1 MRVFD
6 QADIID
12 AELWGRRQGGSGL
25 IEYGKGI
32 PNKGENLGRRQ
43 RGMKQPGALEELYI
57 IPHGAI
63 HVLNIGKWKNKR

>member
-6 QADIID
+6 QADMID
-12 AELWGRRQGGSGL
+12 AEHWGRWWGRSVL

-43 RGMKQPGALEELYI
+43 RGVK
-57 IPHGAI
+57 
-63 HVLNIGKWKNKR
+63 